1 MALPLVPPHCPCGH
15 PMTNVVLVC
24 YVVDVC
30 CCTCCSVS
38 CRHPTTNVVLV
49 CYVVAVAVAVAVTA
63 LAAPS
68 LAMPLS
74 PPHDQRCACVLCCCC
89 TFCAISGP
97 FSRQNDSHN
106 VETVAQTVALLKSEN
121 DLLIQKRMIRNKKV
135 KTQQT
140 RHALKAERR
149 RRKVAQEQEEERL
162 RLALEHEEDA
172 LLRQGMA
179 FQRGAKKVCR
189 FFQTY
194 ERRVVGLF
202 FAKLYKGT
210 RYVKDCSTKAM
221 RKEGIEQ
228 GKYHQEVG
236 RARRLRQLVREHRG

>member
-1 MALPLVPPHCPCGH
+1 MLLLLLLLLLFLHLLLH
-15 PMTNVVLVC
+15 L
-24 YVVDVC
+24 
-30 CCTCCSVS
+30 
-38 CRHPTTNVVLV
+38 L
-49 CYVVAVAVAVAVTA
+49 
-63 LAAPS
+63 L
-68 LAMPLS
+68 LPLS
-74 PPHDQRCACVLCCCC
+74 PPHDQRCACMSCCCC
-89 TFCAISGP
+89 TFCATSGP